1 MSGRRVLISCS
12 SWISRSLIARRGV
25 IAFARPAGWH
35 GRRFMGEGMVVPP
48 DQVSLGVLVAA
59 MD

>member
-25 IAFARPAGWH
+25 IAFARAGWH
-35 GRRFMGEGMVVPP
+35 GRRFMGEGVVVPP
-48 DQVSLGVLVAA
+48 DQVSLGALVAA
-59 MD
+59 VN